1 MAALDLDSVQA
12 FVLVADLGSF
22 TKAASALDTSQ
33 AAISVKIKRL
43 EDRLGYRLLDRTPRN
58 VRLSTQ
64 GMTFLKPAR
73 NLITAHELA
82 VAGLSAN
89 VRRIAIGIS
98 DQIAGPG
105 LPALLQR
112 LSAFDPGLVIEVHI
126 SSSFSL
132 MEAFD
137 KEALDAAIV
146 RREDDRRDGELLVQE
161 RFGWFASPEWEL
173 VPGQPLRLAS
183 IAKSC
188 GVRSVAT
195 KLLDKAG
202 IPWREVFIGG
212 GMAAIGA
219 AVSAGLAV
227 SPLANSV
234 APIGT
239 FDVGLRYGLPRLPD
253 SDVILHSIV
262 TDPASKEA
270 LKMLAAAFR
279 SRYASVSNKGM
290 ASSVKEAR
298 SKRRPVSLPPSVNAS
313 ASSISNN

>member
-1 MAALDLDSVQA
+1 MMTIPACRCKGGRAMTSVMC
-12 FVLVADLGSF
+12 
-22 TKAASALDTSQ
+22 
-33 AAISVKIKRL
+33 
-43 EDRLGYRLLDRTPRN
+43 
-58 VRLSTQ
+58 LSTQ

-105 LPALLQR
+105 LPALLQK
-112 LSAFDPGLVIEVHI
+112 LSAFDPGLIIEVHI
-126 SSSFSL
+126 NSSFSL

-161 RFGWFASPEWEL
+161 RFGWFASPEFEL
-173 VPGQPLRLAS
+173 VPGQTLRLAS

-188 GVRSVAT
+188 GVRTVAT

-227 SPLANSV
+227 SPLANSI
-234 APIGT
+234 APVGT
-239 FDVGLRYGLPRLPD
+239 FDVGPRYGLPRLPD
-253 SDVILHSIV
+253 SDVILHSTV
-262 TDPASKEA
+262 TDPVSREA
-270 LKMLAAAFR
+270 LKMVAAAFR
-279 SRYASVSNKGM
+279 SRYAI
-290 ASSVKEAR
+290 R
-298 SKRRPVSLPPSVNAS
+298 SK
-313 ASSISNN
+313 

>member
-1 MAALDLDSVQA
+1 MIMAALDVDSVHA

-43 EDRLGYRLLDRTPRN
+43 EDKLGYRLLDRTPRN

-82 VAGLSAN
+82 VAGLSAD

-105 LPALLQR
+105 LPALLQK
-112 LSAFDPGLVIEVHI
+112 LGAFDPGLIIEVHI
-126 SSSFSL
+126 NSSFSL

-137 KEALDAAIV
+137 KQTLDAAII

-161 RFGWFASPEWEL
+161 RFGWFASPQWEL

-188 GVRSVAT
+188 GVRTVAT
-195 KLLDKAG
+195 ELLDKAG

-227 SPLANSV
+227 APLANSV
-234 APIGT
+234 APVGT
-239 FDVGLRYGLPRLPD
+239 LDVGHRYGLPRLPD
-253 SDVILHSIV
+253 SDVILHSTV
-262 TDPASKEA
+262 TDPISHEA

-279 SRYASVSNKGM
+279 SRYASVSTAGTRKH
-290 ASSVKEAR
+290 
-298 SKRRPVSLPPSVNAS
+298 RPPVPSHKKD
-313 ASSISNN
+313 